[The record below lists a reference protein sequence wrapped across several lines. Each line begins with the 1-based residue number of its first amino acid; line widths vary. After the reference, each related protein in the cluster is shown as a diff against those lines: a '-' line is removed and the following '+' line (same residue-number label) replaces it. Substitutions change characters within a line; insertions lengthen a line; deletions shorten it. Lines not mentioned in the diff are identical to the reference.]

1 MKVMYSTYIFDLD
14 GTIIDSELI
23 GLQAL
28 QATLKEQGI
37 EKNLDELRFS
47 LGIPGLTTLEILNIA
62 DIPTT
67 LESWLE
73 KEKPYMRNVPI
84 FKDIIEVI
92 AGLPKV
98 GIVTSK
104 TAEEMNNSF
113 YLLKID
119 HHFQSIVCASDT
131 ENHKPNPDPLELG
144 LRLLGCKA
152 NEAIYIGDSLYD
164 MQCANAAGVDFGLA
178 LWGARTIS
186 GFESA
191 KYIFENPKD
200 ILRLINNQ
208 NSNCIKY

>member
-1 MKVMYSTYIFDLD
+1 MYSTFIFDLD

-23 GLQAL
+23 GLKAL

-73 KEKPYMRNVPI
+73 KEKPFMKNVPI
-84 FKDIIEVI
+84 FEGIIEVI
-92 AGLPKV
+92 MALPKA

-104 TAEEMNNSF
+104 TAEEMNHSF
-113 YLLKID
+113 YLINID
-119 HHFQSIVCASDT
+119 HHFHSVVCASDT
-131 ENHKPNPDPLELG
+131 EKRKPNPDPLELA
-144 LRLLGCKA
+144 LKLLGCKA
-152 NEAIYIGDSLYD
+152 DEAIYIGDSIYD

-178 LWGARTIS
+178 LWGARTTL
-186 GFESA
+186 GFENA
-191 KYIFENPKD
+191 KYIFENPKN
-200 ILRLINNQ
+200 ILNLIN
-208 NSNCIKY
+208 I

>member
-1 MKVMYSTYIFDLD
+1 MYSTFIFDLD

-23 GLQAL
+23 GLTAL

-73 KEKPYMRNVPI
+73 KEKPLMKNVPI
-84 FKDIIEVI
+84 FEEIIEVI
-92 AGLPKV
+92 KGLPKA

-104 TAEEMNNSF
+104 TADEMNHSF
-113 YLLKID
+113 YLLNID
-119 HHFQSIVCASDT
+119 HHFHSVVCASDT
-131 ENHKPNPDPLELG
+131 EKRKPNPDPLELA
-144 LRLLGCKA
+144 LKLLGCKA
-152 NEAIYIGDSLYD
+152 DEAIYIGDSIYD

-178 LWGARTIS
+178 LWGARTTS
-186 GFESA
+186 GFENA
-191 KYIFENPKD
+191 KYIIENPKD
-200 ILRLINNQ
+200 ILNLIN
-208 NSNCIKY
+208 K

>member
-1 MKVMYSTYIFDLD
+1 MNRMYSTFIFDLD

-23 GLQAL
+23 GLKAL

-73 KEKPYMRNVPI
+73 KEKPFMKNVPI
-84 FKDIIEVI
+84 FEGIIEVI
-92 AGLPKV
+92 MALPKA

-104 TAEEMNNSF
+104 TAEEMNHSF
-113 YLLKID
+113 YLLNID
-119 HHFQSIVCASDT
+119 HHFHSVVCASDT
-131 ENHKPNPDPLELG
+131 EKRKPNPDPLELA
-144 LRLLGCKA
+144 LKLLGCKA
-152 NEAIYIGDSLYD
+152 DKAIYIGDSIYD

-178 LWGARTIS
+178 LWGARTTS
-186 GFESA
+186 GFENA
-191 KYIFENPKD
+191 KYIIENPKD
-200 ILRLINNQ
+200 ILNMIN
-208 NSNCIKY
+208 K